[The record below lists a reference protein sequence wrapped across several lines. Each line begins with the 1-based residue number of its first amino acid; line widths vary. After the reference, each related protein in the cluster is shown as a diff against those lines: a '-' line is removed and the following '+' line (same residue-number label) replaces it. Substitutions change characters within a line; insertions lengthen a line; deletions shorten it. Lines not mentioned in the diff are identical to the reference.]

1 MISFTGIFEVRMREA
16 NDTAQLITA
25 GITSPNTGTYG
36 GTLTLPPMPDF
47 RLAEIVQE
55 LADSGAGVVELIRHT
70 KSLEDIFLSLTESTQ
85 EVREK

>member
-1 MISFTGIFEVRMREA
+1 MPILREKGLPTVQK
-16 NDTAQLITA
+16 D
-25 GITSPNTGTYG
+25 GV
-36 GTLTLPPMPDF
+36 LTLPPMPDF

-70 KSLEDIFLSLTESTQ
+70 KSLEDIFLSLTQSAQ